1 MSVSF
6 GPGIPFVN
14 HMGFTLE
21 RFENGHSEMHYAPLP
36 EHLNSFD
43 MTHGGALM
51 TLLDVAM
58 ATAARS
64 VDPELGV
71 FTIEMKTSFMKA
83 AKTQPGEH
91 LVAKGELIQRTKKWL
106 LQRPKFLMHKVTCA
120 HIQQA
125 RSNMQNV
132 ARLSPNKFRPI
143 ESNPPTS
150 QPRETTCP
158 PITSSF

>member
-1 MSVSF
+1 MVVSAQSLAVKFIMSVSF

-43 MTHGGALM
+43 ITHGGALM

-58 ATAARS
+58 ATAVRS

-91 LVAKGELIQRTKKWL
+91 LVAKGELIHRTQKMA
-106 LQRPKFLMHKVTCA
+106 FAEAKVFDAQGALCA
-120 HIQQA
+120 HSTGTFKYAA
-125 RSNMQNV
+125 R
-132 ARLSPNKFRPI
+132 RPLGSQHI
-143 ESNPPTS
+143 PTD
-150 QPRETTCP
+150 
-158 PITSSF
+158 

>member
-36 EHLNSFD
+36 EHLNSFE

-91 LVAKGELIQRTKKWL
+91 LVAKGELIQRTKKMA
-106 LQRPKFLMHKVTCA
+106 FTEAKVFNAQGDLCA
-120 HIQQA
+120 HSTGTFKYAERRPSVTQQ
-125 RSNMQNV
+125 
-132 ARLSPNKFRPI
+132 I
-143 ESNPPTS
+143 PTD
-150 QPRETTCP
+150 
-158 PITSSF
+158 

>member
-1 MSVSF
+1 MTISF

-36 EHLNSFD
+36 EHLNSFE

-91 LVAKGELIQRTKKWL
+91 LVAKGELIQRTKKMA
-106 LQRPKFLMHKVTCA
+106 FTEAKVFNAQGDLCA
-120 HIQQA
+120 HSTGTFKYAERRPSITQQ
-125 RSNMQNV
+125 
-132 ARLSPNKFRPI
+132 I
-143 ESNPPTS
+143 PTD
-150 QPRETTCP
+150 
-158 PITSSF
+158 

>member
-1 MSVSF
+1 MTISF

-36 EHLNSFD
+36 EHLNSFE

-91 LVAKGELIQRTKKWL
+91 LVAKGELIQRTKKMA
-106 LQRPKFLMHKVTCA
+106 FTEAKVFNAQGDLCA
-120 HIQQA
+120 HSTGTFKYAERRPSVTQQ
-125 RSNMQNV
+125 
-132 ARLSPNKFRPI
+132 I
-143 ESNPPTS
+143 PTD
-150 QPRETTCP
+150 
-158 PITSSF
+158 

>member
-36 EHLNSFD
+36 EHLNSFE

-91 LVAKGELIQRTKKWL
+91 LVAKGELIQRTKKMA
-106 LQRPKFLMHKVTCA
+106 FTEAKVFNAQGDLCA
-120 HIQQA
+120 HSTGTFKYAERRPSITQQ
-125 RSNMQNV
+125 
-132 ARLSPNKFRPI
+132 I
-143 ESNPPTS
+143 PTD
-150 QPRETTCP
+150 
-158 PITSSF
+158 

>member
-1 MSVSF
+1 MSISF

-43 MTHGGALM
+43 ITHGGALM

-83 AKTQPGEH
+83 AKTLPGEH
-91 LVAKGELIQRTKKWL
+91 LVAKGELIQRTKKIA
-106 LQRPKFLMHKVTCA
+106 FTEAKVFDAKGELCA
-120 HIQQA
+120 HSTGTFKYA
-125 RSNMQNV
+125 ERRSIGD
-132 ARLSPNKFRPI
+132 PKI
-143 ESNPPTS
+143 PTD
-150 QPRETTCP
+150 
-158 PITSSF
+158 

>member
-1 MSVSF
+1 MTISF

-91 LVAKGELIQRTKKWL
+91 LVAKGELIQRTKKMA
-106 LQRPKFLMHKVTCA
+106 FTEAKVFNAQGDLCA
-120 HIQQA
+120 HSTGTFKYA
-125 RSNMQNV
+125 ER
-132 ARLSPNKFRPI
+132 RPSVTPQI
-143 ESNPPTS
+143 PTD
-150 QPRETTCP
+150 
-158 PITSSF
+158 

>member
-1 MSVSF
+1 MTISF

-21 RFENGHSEMHYAPLP
+21 RFDNGHSEMHYAPLP

-91 LVAKGELIQRTKKWL
+91 LVAKGELIQRTKKMA
-106 LQRPKFLMHKVTCA
+106 FTEAKVFNAQGDLCA
-120 HIQQA
+120 HSTGTFKYAERRPSITQQ
-125 RSNMQNV
+125 
-132 ARLSPNKFRPI
+132 I
-143 ESNPPTS
+143 PTD
-150 QPRETTCP
+150 
-158 PITSSF
+158 

>member
-1 MSVSF
+1 MAESVQSLAVNVIMSLSF
-6 GPGIPFVN
+6 GPGIPFVH

-43 MTHGGALM
+43 ITHGGALM

-83 AKTQPGEH
+83 AKTHSGEH
-91 LVAKGELIQRTKKWL
+91 LVAKGELIHRTKKMA
-106 LQRPKFLMHKVTCA
+106 FAEAKVFDAQGELCA
-120 HIQQA
+120 HSTGTFKYA
-125 RSNMQNV
+125 ER
-132 ARLSPNKFRPI
+132 RPAGQSKI
-143 ESNPPTS
+143 STG
-150 QPRETTCP
+150 
-158 PITSSF
+158 

>member
-1 MSVSF
+1 MAASALFWAVDRIMSISF
-6 GPGIPFVN
+6 GTAIPFVN
-14 HMGFTLE
+14 HLGFTLE

-43 MTHGGALM
+43 ITHGGALM

-64 VDPELGV
+64 VDPDLGV

-91 LVAKGELIQRTKKWL
+91 LVAKGELIQRTKKMAFTEAKIFDAQGQL
-106 LQRPKFLMHKVTCA
+106 CA
-120 HIQQA
+120 HATGTFKYAERQPLA
-125 RSNMQNV
+125 
-132 ARLSPNKFRPI
+132 
-143 ESNPPTS
+143 S
-150 QPRETTCP
+150 QSTATD
-158 PITSSF
+158 

>member
-1 MSVSF
+1 MVALALFWAVNVIMSISF
-6 GPGIPFVN
+6 GPSIPFVH

-83 AKTQPGEH
+83 AKTQAGEY
-91 LVAKGELIQRTKKWL
+91 LVAKGELIQRTKKMA
-106 LQRPKFLMHKVTCA
+106 FTEAKVFDAQGNLCA
-120 HIQQA
+120 HSTGTFKYA
-125 RSNMQNV
+125 ERH
-132 ARLSPNKFRPI
+132 SPASQKI
-143 ESNPPTS
+143 PTD
-150 QPRETTCP
+150 
-158 PITSSF
+158 

>member
-1 MSVSF
+1 MTISV

-91 LVAKGELIQRTKKWL
+91 LVAKGELIQRTKKMA
-106 LQRPKFLMHKVTCA
+106 FTEAKVFNAQGDLCA
-120 HIQQA
+120 HSTGTFKYAERRPSVTQQ
-125 RSNMQNV
+125 
-132 ARLSPNKFRPI
+132 I
-143 ESNPPTS
+143 PTD
-150 QPRETTCP
+150 
-158 PITSSF
+158 

>member
-1 MSVSF
+1 MTISF

-21 RFENGHSEMHYAPLP
+21 RFDNGHSEMHYAPLP

-91 LVAKGELIQRTKKWL
+91 LVAKGELIQRTKKMA
-106 LQRPKFLMHKVTCA
+106 FTEAKVFNAQGDLCA
-120 HIQQA
+120 HSTGTFKYAERRPSVTQQ
-125 RSNMQNV
+125 
-132 ARLSPNKFRPI
+132 I
-143 ESNPPTS
+143 PTD
-150 QPRETTCP
+150 
-158 PITSSF
+158 

>member
-1 MSVSF
+1 MTISF

-83 AKTQPGEH
+83 VKTQPGEH
-91 LVAKGELIQRTKKWL
+91 LVAKGELIQRTKKMA
-106 LQRPKFLMHKVTCA
+106 FTEAKVFNAQGDLCA
-120 HIQQA
+120 HSTGTFKYAERRPSVTQQ
-125 RSNMQNV
+125 
-132 ARLSPNKFRPI
+132 I
-143 ESNPPTS
+143 PTD
-150 QPRETTCP
+150 
-158 PITSSF
+158 

>member
-1 MSVSF
+1 MTISF

-21 RFENGHSEMHYAPLP
+21 RFDNGHSEMHYAPLP
-36 EHLNSFD
+36 EHLNSFE

-91 LVAKGELIQRTKKWL
+91 LVAKGELIQRTKKMA
-106 LQRPKFLMHKVTCA
+106 FTEAKVFNAQGDLCA
-120 HIQQA
+120 HSTGTFKYAERRPSITQQ
-125 RSNMQNV
+125 
-132 ARLSPNKFRPI
+132 I
-143 ESNPPTS
+143 PTD
-150 QPRETTCP
+150 
-158 PITSSF
+158 